1 MGGFLRRVVVR
12 SGIAAAF
19 VVLLTTAG
27 AAHHPHGETHSSGL
41 AGLRV
46 DVLADGKVVVSSAA
60 GGDLAGLLTLTLS
73 PTANGSYSGTWAM
86 TVAHADN
93 TDPQT
98 GVEPPAH
105 GHADHGG
112 LGRDHAADSGEHGEP
127 APHQDFVRLVHR
139 GALGGTVNTASLQLG
154 ADGGLAALEAQLS
167 VGLGTL
173 EFHGASGSGHA
184 TLTELTL
191 AF

>member
-1 MGGFLRRVVVR
+1 MGGFLRRVVVQ

-27 AAHHPHGETHSSGL
+27 AAHHPHGETRTSGL
-41 AGLRV
+41 AAPRI
-46 DVLADGKVVVSSAA
+46 DVLADGQVVISSAA
-60 GGDLAGLLTLTLS
+60 GGDLAGLVTLTLA
-73 PTANGSYSGTWAM
+73 PTANGAYSGSWAM

-98 GVEPPAH
+98 GIEPPAH
-105 GHADHGG
+105 GHGEGGHDHPAEAGDHGAPG
-112 LGRDHAADSGEHGEP
+112 
-127 APHQDFVRLVHR
+127 PHQDFVRLVHR
-139 GALGGTVNTASLQLG
+139 GALAGTVNTASLQFGSDG
-154 ADGGLAALEAQLS
+154 ALTALEAQLS